1 MIAATPLLQVS
12 HGLAGTDGDKSGG
25 GAQAPGGSYDGAKAD
40 VFSAGATL
48 LEVLLGHPRFMA
60 AWMPAYYDHGQRTL
74 EDLARSLRQA
84 TTRVITDLESRVNA
98 AESDIIAADDAAAS
112 SGGGA
117 LTKLTNARPHQ
128 LVQLIALTI
137 SCIQLEP
144 PHRPTSED
152 AASTAARCCSGG
164 ASSSPPA
171 AHSSMFLRRQQYP
184 SIADAAPGVDDA
196 TTGASTGV
204 TYTQTDVRS
213 PELPLRKNGHSFLAA
228 QRPLRVAG
236 ATL

>member
-1 MIAATPLLQVS
+1 MIAVTPLLQVS
-12 HGLAGTDGDKSGG
+12 RGLAGADGDKSGG
-25 GAQAPGGSYDGAKAD
+25 GAQAPGSYDGAKAD

-60 AWMPAYYDHGQRTL
+60 VWVPAYYDHGQRTH

-128 LVQLIALTI
+128 LVQLVALTI
-137 SCIQLEP
+137 SCVQLEP
-144 PHRPTSED
+144 PQRPTSED
-152 AASTAARCCSGG
+152 AASTAARCSSGG

-171 AHSSMFLRRQQYP
+171 AHSSMFLRGQQYP

-204 TYTQTDVRS
+204 TDDRS
-213 PELPLRKNGHSFLAA
+213 PELSLIKNGRSFLTA
-228 QRPLRVAG
+228 QRRLRRRSRSN
-236 ATL
+236 